1 MPWPQCRGLGGEEF
15 LCRFEGEA
23 MSKLFKEMAQG
34 TAEARAYMEGERK
47 GYKVTQPETV
57 DVRALRKRR
66 A

>member
-1 MPWPQCRGLGGEEF
+1 
-15 LCRFEGEA
+15 

-57 DVRALRKRR
+57 DVRDLRERLCLDNRKP
-66 A
+66 

>member
-1 MPWPQCRGLGGEEF
+1 
-15 LCRFEGEA
+15 
-23 MSKLFKEMAQG
+23 MSKLFEEMAQG
-34 TAEARAYMEGERK
+34 TVETRAYMEGERK